1 MSSLVFEN
9 KELHSCLWPRPLCWV
24 SAICKR
30 VAMATALA
38 RKKRVL
44 AQCDYLVACRMHRK
58 AYRLRMVAQQIG
70 KAYPN
75 QIVFE
80 WRSFPSDPHRRY
92 YVLMIQSLRNVESHP
107 FIGSAWIPTSSE
119 SSSRGSNRSED
130 SGESS
135 SSSSTTESGFLRA
148 LRRIQQLNN

>member
-1 MSSLVFEN
+1 MSSLVFEK
-9 KELHSCLWPRPLCWV
+9 KELHSCLYPRPLCWV

-58 AYRLRMVAQQIG
+58 AYRLRMVAQQIE

-80 WRSFPSDPHRRY
+80 WRSSPSDPHRRY

-135 SSSSTTESGFLRA
+135 SSSSTSESAFLRA
-148 LRRIQQLNN
+148 IGLNDK